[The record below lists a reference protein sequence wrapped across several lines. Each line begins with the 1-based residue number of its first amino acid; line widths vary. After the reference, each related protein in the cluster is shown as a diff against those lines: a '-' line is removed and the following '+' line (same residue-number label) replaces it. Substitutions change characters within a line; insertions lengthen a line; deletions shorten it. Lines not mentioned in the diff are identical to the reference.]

1 MTIEGIYRSTD
12 LNITLGGHH
21 SYSGS
26 TILEKCQDVIFL
38 TSSLSNRTVSIK
50 YTGHVVLCIT
60 NYHIVRT
67 FGGTTIQ

>member
-1 MTIEGIYRSTD
+1 MTIAGTYNSTN
-12 LNITLGGHH
+12 LNIILGGHH

-38 TSSLSNRTVSIK
+38 TSSLSNRTISIK

-60 NYHIVRT
+60 NYHVVRT
-67 FGGTTIQ
+67 FGGTII